1 MENGFA
7 GRQGGQSGAGA
18 GQNPHNQSSQNPSQH
33 QGSLSSAGANSPSS
47 GAAAGFESMMNSLS
61 QFQARFPQA
70 TPRYVQDQVF
80 VHIRRAVQ
88 SGHSHMTIRLH
99 PRALGMV
106 SAQLRFDADKR
117 VRVQLSAE
125 KPETLEL
132 LQRDAKELV
141 RALTESGI
149 DTEGLDFS
157 LTKEGS
163 LSESALPKLPPRA
176 EGAPSKPPSAVDEA
190 VPSVLG
196 DDEIQIIDNEE
207 DRLDIRV

>member
-1 MENGFA
+1 MVLLVVKEGN
-7 GRQGGQSGAGA
+7 SS
-18 GQNPHNQSSQNPSQH
+18 GQNSQNQASQNSVQNSSQN
-33 QGSLSSAGANSPSS
+33 QGSLSSSNANSPSS
-47 GAAAGFESMMNSLS
+47 SASAGFESMMNSLS
-61 QFQARFPQA
+61 QLQARFPQA

-106 SAQLRFDADKR
+106 AAQLKFDADKR

-141 RALTESGI
+141 RSLAESGI

-163 LSESALPKLPPRA
+163 LSESALVPAAVRG
-176 EGAPSKPPSAVDEA
+176 ERAPSKPLDSAEEALPSA
-190 VPSVLG
+190 LG
-196 DDEIQIIDNEE
+196 DDEIQIINNEE
-207 DRLDIRV
+207 ERLDIRV